1 MAFKRVLEGAT
12 ELKELITY
20 EDETKQ
26 SVGKGKAGQVLK
38 TDGSNTY
45 WGEGGS
51 GEIIKDVETVS
62 SGGNPFV
69 WNLETGERS
78 EKIYL
83 NTTLSYDEI
92 LAILKKV
99 DLLEMVPNEMGEY
112 VIMGNALQDPPVV
125 GILWD
130 IYVGYSLVLLDYST
144 SGSGFYVNT
153 IWASHDDNGNENRT
167 NNGWSFNPEH
177 VPDGYLDIDEL
188 MTADLSALQPDSSL
202 LDQAT
207 SDEEKQMMLNAVGGQ
222 NDKLSRLIS
231 STTDFGGLQLE
242 EDQLYRIPTDDTYR
256 LVHAKNGVAFEVANE
271 DDVSELGKRVEAL
284 EGGSET
290 PIWQPSTG
298 TFMLNAEFFTKDW
311 YVGFPID
318 CEKGEYSISVADI
331 GGGSNEILFSTI
343 YEGGEDVNGAYFNFW
358 PNENVSKME
367 YYTTTNELIVY
378 KLSEDSFPDIQEFH
392 DKNGDMELSYVNTSG
407 VSFVELVQPI
417 SINSAN
423 INEYINPKLQPINAK
438 LNELDDGVSVNR
450 QEVTAITQ
458 TLGGVKQDIIA
469 LEQGQSALET
479 RVQNLESNGGG
490 SSAITDFTG
499 APSFPENL
507 IINSEWEVNE
517 AIKQELKSIDKF
529 IYTDSVGVTAYFTL
543 TSRIDLSDGNK
554 NWGYLLFTTTINHP
568 IDGIHNCYF
577 QCDESVTYIKYY
589 AVKVS

>member
-1 MAFKRVLEGAT
+1 MAFKRILEGAT

-92 LAILKKV
+92 LAILKQIDYV
-99 DLLEMVPNEMGEY
+99 PVPNVGIDAYSVGGVPILGDSIWMAKEYFDEANFRY
-112 VIMGNALQDPPVV
+112 VI
-125 GILWD
+125 
-130 IYVGYSLVLLDYST
+130 
-144 SGSGFYVNT
+144 SGSSYLWT
-153 IWASHDDNGNENRT
+153 SHDDNGNENRT
-167 NNGWSFNPEH
+167 NNGWIFNPEH
-177 VPDGYLDIDEL
+177 APDGYLELTDEL
-188 MTADLSALQPDSSL
+188 SGVLPESMPSDV
-202 LDQAT
+202 T
-207 SDEEKQMMLNAVGGQ
+207 SMGFTDEFVGTQ

-242 EDQLYRIPTDDTYR
+242 EDQLYRIPKDDTYR

-271 DDVSELGKRVEAL
+271 DDVSELDKRVEAL

-331 GGGSNEILFSTI
+331 GGGSNEIIFSTI

-423 INEYINPKLQPINAK
+423 INDYINPKLQPINTK

-517 AIKQELKSIDKF
+517 AVQQELKSIDKF